1 MNANYE
7 KNLIEMTAK
16 EAKAAG
22 KVGTQEFKDL
32 QTLRSLNPT
41 FAIVIVKSSRSKKKD
56 TMKGLTYEYMEK
68 YIKGHDEDGSIMQEY
83 ENLRAISDEAKEA
96 CADAASY
103 GEIKKWF
110 LNKYPAIAAF
120 HKKRDELLVA

>member
-7 KNLIEMTAK
+7 KNVIEMTAK

-22 KVGTQEFKDL
+22 KIGTQEFKDL
-32 QTLRSLNPT
+32 QTLRSMNPT
-41 FAIVIVKSSRSKKKD
+41 FAIVIVKPSRSKKKD
-56 TMKGLTYEYMEK
+56 NMKGLTYEYMEK
-68 YIKGHDEDGSIMQEY
+68 YIAGHDADGSIKKEY
-83 ENLRAISDEAKEA
+83 DDLRAISDEAKES

-120 HKKRDELLVA
+120 HKKRDELLAA

>member
-1 MNANYE
+1 MNANYTDHT
-7 KNLIEMTAK
+7 IEMTAK

-22 KVGTQEFKDL
+22 KIGTKEFKDL
-32 QTLRSLNPT
+32 QTLRSMNPS

-68 YIKGHDEDGSIMQEY
+68 YIEGHDDDGSIRKEY
-83 ENLRAISDEAKEA
+83 DNLRATSEEAKAA
-96 CADAASY
+96 CAEAASY

-110 LNKYPAIAAF
+110 LKKYPAIAEF
-120 HKKRDELLVA
+120 HKQREELLAA